1 MTDEN
6 EPEEIEFVPE
16 DLGDVYPDTL
26 SSPDGQIHFGVDGQ
40 VFLAHWLEKLG
51 FGVKGAAVIF
61 GEGCSIGILH
71 PETGE
76 VLTPADIAKRV
87 HKLAPVK

>member
-1 MTDEN
+1 MTDQD
-6 EPEEIEFVPE
+6 EPEIEFVAE

-40 VFLAHWLEKLG
+40 VFLSHWLDKLG
-51 FGVKGAAVIF
+51 FGVKGGALIF
-61 GEGCSIGILH
+61 GAECSVGIIH

-76 VLTPADIAKRV
+76 VLTPAEIAKRV
-87 HKLAPVK
+87 HKLAAVK